1 MDLDAAVQT
10 QEFGDDPRPAQ
21 LELLKS
27 WQRRDSHHPQRNA
40 EIDLAPARAGASLP
54 LARIGG
60 VSAPYRSYVL
70 VSRDQIARNYRAVRA
85 VVGPRV
91 EVAAVVKADAYG
103 HGALEVSRVAIAEGA
118 RWLAVSSVEEG
129 VTLRRNGIDVRI
141 LVMGGFLPH
150 ESEALLEF
158 DLTPAVHSLDQI
170 AQVDRLS
177 ETAGKSIHYHLKID
191 SGMGRLGTRA
201 SAGEIIQALG
211 KAPHAHLEGLMTH
224 FASASDYTKPQTGE
238 QLAYFDAIAQQLR
251 AAGVKVPYLHTSST
265 IAIGYG
271 RKEGW
276 HEMVRAGH
284 ALYGYVSPARGDAP
298 PQLLDVKPA
307 LTWKAKLMAVKDLP
321 EGALVGYG
329 GTFRTPRPMR
339 IGVLGA
345 GYADGIF
352 HRLSN
357 RGKVIA
363 DGQITSI
370 LGTISMDL
378 TTIDLSHTTALAPG
392 DDVTLLGTE
401 GEARL
406 EAPEIARVAGTI
418 SYNILCSISS
428 RVKRVYV

>member
-1 MDLDAAVQT
+1 M
-10 QEFGDDPRPAQ
+10 
-21 LELLKS
+21 
-27 WQRRDSHHPQRNA
+27 
-40 EIDLAPARAGASLP
+40 
-54 LARIGG
+54 
-60 VSAPYRSYVL
+60 SAPYRSYVL
-70 VSRDQIARNYRAVRA
+70 VSREQIARNYRAVRA
-85 VVGPRV
+85 VVGPGV

-103 HGALEVSRVAIAEGA
+103 HGALEVSRAVTAEGA

-129 VTLRRNGIDVRI
+129 VTLRRSGIDARI

-150 ESEALLEF
+150 ENEALTEF

-170 AQVDRLS
+170 AQMDRLS
-177 ETAGKSIHYHLKID
+177 KTAGKSVRYHLKID

-201 SAGEIIQALG
+201 SADEILRALAN
-211 KAPHAHLEGLMTH
+211 APHAHLEGLMTH
-224 FASASDYTKPQTGE
+224 FASAADYTKAQTVE
-238 QLAYFDAIAQQLR
+238 QLTYFDAVSARLAQ
-251 AAGVKVPYLHTSST
+251 AGVHPEYLHTSST
-265 IAIGYG
+265 IAVGYG

-276 HEMVRAGH
+276 RQMVRAGH

-378 TTIDLSHTTALAPG
+378 TTIDLSHTTSLAPG

-401 GEARL
+401 GDARL

-418 SYNILCSISS
+418 SYNILCSIGA